1 MPRGGAAAG
10 RVGPAPDPNA
20 LRRSRDDGEWS
31 TLPSAGRPGPP
42 PKWPLTKATA
52 RELEFWV
59 RLWAKPQAIK
69 WEEQGQDTE
78 VALYVRRL
86 MAAEKR
92 DAPAAVVTNL
102 RQLADSLG
110 LTTPGMRFNRWRIA
124 KAPEVVEGG
133 PLATVEP
140 IEPSRERLKVVAA
153 DAVEGA

>member
-1 MPRGGAAAG
+1 MPHGGARA
-10 RVGPAPDPNA
+10 RSGPPPDPNA
-20 LRRSRDDGEWS
+20 LARSRDDGEWS

-42 PKWPLTKATA
+42 PKWPLTSPTK
-52 RELEFWV
+52 RELEFWA
-59 RLWAKPQAIK
+59 RLWAKPQAVK

-124 KAPEVVEGG
+124 RPPAATEGG
-133 PLATVEP
+133 PLAPVEP
-140 IEPSRERLKVVAA
+140 IEPSRERLRVVAA